1 LGIRVT
7 AIDDLSPPTDGPRYG
22 RFLRRVQAAII
33 DAIVI
38 IVAIFG
44 AVFVAVTLNSDHLAR
59 TLGFSIAI
67 GWLLYEPL
75 LVALTGSTVGHYL
88 CNLRVVDNRTG
99 GNINFFKAVARTVLK
114 AVLGWLS
121 FVTMATT
128 RRHQAIHDLATKS
141 TVQIRNVAQASPHH
155 YRTEQTELSS
165 AAMPSRGRRLAV
177 IAVYLIAVG
186 IVFVF
191 GTEAGANLLL
201 SPACISDERCTKSE
215 EAILGGF
222 ALAWLV
228 ASVVVIVLGWRG
240 RLIGARRSAAGP
252 QDQAAPAPLTTK

>member
-1 LGIRVT
+1 VT
-7 AIDDLSPPTDGPRYG
+7 VTTDPSSPPDDGPRYG
-22 RFLRRVQAAII
+22 RFLRRVQAAFI

-38 IVAIFG
+38 MLAIVG
-44 AVFVAVTLNSDHLAR
+44 AVFIAVTLNSDHLAR

-88 CNLRVVDNRTG
+88 CNLRVVDNKTG

-128 RRHQAIHDLATKS
+128 RRHQAIHDLAIKS
-141 TVQIRNVAQASPHH
+141 TVQIRNLAQASPHH
-155 YRTEQTELSS
+155 YRAEQTELTS

-177 IAVYLIAVG
+177 IALYLIAVG
-186 IVFVF
+186 LIFVF
-191 GTEAGANLLL
+191 GTEYAANLLL
-201 SPACISDERCTKSE
+201 SPACVSDERCTKGE
-215 EAILGGF
+215 EAVLGGF
-222 ALAWLV
+222 ALTWLA
-228 ASVVVIVLGWRG
+228 ASAVFIVLGWRG
-240 RLIGARRSAAGP
+240 KLIGARIARAGS
-252 QDQAAPAPLTTK
+252 